1 MRRKRMSYDDGTNNS
16 YDNIHT
22 FIKISNGIMNKTNPQ
37 SKIER
42 HFSIFEKEK
51 SLYKISMKYFEPL
64 ITNFYKEHQ
73 TELLTYTI
81 VVLTYLSF
89 QGIAM
94 PNIYGKLFEKFES
107 TKSFPDLFQF
117 KSNYKEGNIGF
128 ILVILIILWL
138 IVLGGDAI
146 KNYYESILVPE
157 YLAFIREIIY
167 SKTIETYKVDYG
179 EMKTGDY
186 LSRVMEL
193 SRNFKDLFQQII
205 GNFVPDFTIA
215 TIMVVYLLYINKSIG
230 LVILTG
236 YILCIIIQLIAGRK
250 LIDLVSKKENFFNGE
265 LSENLQDS
273 LDNLMNVYINNES
286 DNQVQKNTD
295 LEEENKEKM
304 KEIMHLE
311 SKVINITHLI
321 TLLTYMICLFVL
333 YNLVKNKSIS
343 GKQAIV
349 IVLILGEFLSSFMYA
364 LRTFIHQIV
373 YKMGIIQ
380 GSSDFMD
387 KIFTEKPK
395 GTKKDIITKGKIQ
408 FKDIKY
414 RYDKTNEEYLFS
426 KFNLTIEGGKKYALI
441 GRAGTG
447 KTTIMKMLIGLHK
460 IEGGAI
466 FIDDTN
472 IYDADVDYLR
482 ENINYVNQQTK
493 LFNES
498 ILKNIMYGNE
508 DITEN
513 QVKEKMQK
521 YDLYEIYSEIA
532 SGIEGS
538 AGVQGGNLS
547 LGMQK
552 VTMLMRGIMKPSK
565 ILILD
570 EPLAGLDMSTKSK
583 VINLIVNESQGKTV
597 VIITHDHEIVPYMD
611 DVIDLN
617 QLEK

>member
-1 MRRKRMSYDDGTNNS
+1 
-16 YDNIHT
+16 
-22 FIKISNGIMNKTNPQ
+22 
-37 SKIER
+37 
-42 HFSIFEKEK
+42 
-51 SLYKISMKYFEPL
+51 MKYFEPL
-64 ITNFYKEHQ
+64 ITNFYKENQ
-73 TELLTYTI
+73 TDLLTYAI

-94 PNIYGKLFEKFES
+94 PNVYGKLFEKFES
-107 TKSFPDLFQF
+107 TKTFPNIFDFKKNFQ
-117 KSNYKEGNIGF
+117 EGNIGF
-128 ILVILIILWL
+128 VLIILIILWL
-138 IVLGGDAI
+138 IVLGGDAV

-215 TIMVVYLLYINKSIG
+215 TIMVFYLLYINKSIG

-236 YILCIIIQLIAGRK
+236 YILCIIIQLIAGKK

-273 LDNLMNVYINNES
+273 LDNLVNVYINNES
-286 DNQVQKNTD
+286 DNQIQKNTD

-304 KEIMHLE
+304 KEIMNIE
-311 SKVINITHLI
+311 SKVVHITHFI

-333 YNLVKNKSIS
+333 YNLVKTSSIS

-349 IVLILGEFLSSFMYA
+349 IVLILGEFLNNFMYA

-380 GSSDFMD
+380 GSKDFME
-387 KIFTEKPK
+387 KIFTEKPN
-395 GTKKDIITKGKIQ
+395 GTKRDMITKGKIQ
-408 FKDIKY
+408 YKDIKY
-414 RYDKTNEEYLFS
+414 RYDKSKEEFLFT
-426 KFNLTIEGGKKYALI
+426 KFNLTIDGGKKYALI

-460 IEGGAI
+460 IEDGAI
-466 FIDDTN
+466 YIDDVN
-472 IYDADVDYLR
+472 INDVDVDYLR

-493 LFNES
+493 LFNEP
-498 ILKNIMYGNE
+498 IIDNIMYGN
-508 DITEN
+508 DHITKE
-513 QVKEKMQK
+513 QVKEKMKK

-565 ILILD
+565 IVILD
-570 EPLAGLDMSTKSK
+570 EPLAGLDVNTKSR
-583 VINLIVNESQGKTV
+583 VINLILNECKDKTV
-597 VIITHDHEIVPYMD
+597 IIITHDHEIVPYLD

>member
-1 MRRKRMSYDDGTNNS
+1 
-16 YDNIHT
+16 
-22 FIKISNGIMNKTNPQ
+22 
-37 SKIER
+37 
-42 HFSIFEKEK
+42 
-51 SLYKISMKYFEPL
+51 MKYFEPL
-64 ITNFYKEHQ
+64 ITNFYKENQ
-73 TELLTYTI
+73 TDLLTYAI

-94 PNIYGKLFEKFES
+94 PNVYGKLFEKFES
-107 TKSFPDLFQF
+107 TKTFPNIFDL
-117 KSNYKEGNIGF
+117 KKNYQEGNIGF
-128 ILVILIILWL
+128 VLIILIILWL

-215 TIMVVYLLYINKSIG
+215 TIMVFYLLYINKSIG

-236 YILCIIIQLIAGRK
+236 YILCIIIQLIAGKK

-273 LDNLMNVYINNES
+273 LDNLVNVYINNES
-286 DNQVQKNTD
+286 DNQIQKNTD

-304 KEIMHLE
+304 KEIMNIE
-311 SKVINITHLI
+311 SKVVHITHFI

-333 YNLVKNKSIS
+333 YNLVKTSSIS

-349 IVLILGEFLSSFMYA
+349 IVLILGEFLNNFMYA

-380 GSSDFMD
+380 GSKDFME
-387 KIFTEKPK
+387 KIFTEKPN
-395 GTKKDIITKGKIQ
+395 GTKRDMITKGKIQ
-408 FKDIKY
+408 YKDIKY
-414 RYDKTNEEYLFS
+414 RYDKSKEEFLFT
-426 KFNLTIEGGKKYALI
+426 KFNLTIDGGKKYALI

-460 IEGGAI
+460 IEDGAI
-466 FIDDTN
+466 YIDDVN
-472 IYDADVDYLR
+472 INDVDVDYLR

-493 LFNES
+493 LFNEP
-498 ILKNIMYGNE
+498 IIDNIMYGN
-508 DITEN
+508 DHITKE
-513 QVKEKMQK
+513 QVKEKMKK

-565 ILILD
+565 IVILD
-570 EPLAGLDMSTKSK
+570 EPLAGLDVNTKSR
-583 VINLIVNESQGKTV
+583 VINLILNECKDKTV
-597 VIITHDHEIVPYMD
+597 IIITHDHEIVPYLD

>member
-1 MRRKRMSYDDGTNNS
+1 
-16 YDNIHT
+16 
-22 FIKISNGIMNKTNPQ
+22 
-37 SKIER
+37 
-42 HFSIFEKEK
+42 
-51 SLYKISMKYFEPL
+51 MKYFEPL
-64 ITNFYKEHQ
+64 ITNFYKENQ
-73 TELLTYTI
+73 TDLLTYTI
-81 VVLTYLSF
+81 VVLIYLSF

-94 PNIYGKLFEKFES
+94 PNVYGKLFEKFES
-107 TKSFPDLFQF
+107 TKTFPNIFDFKKNFQE
-117 KSNYKEGNIGF
+117 KNIGF
-128 ILVILIILWL
+128 ILIILIILWL
-138 IVLGGDAI
+138 IVLGGDAV

-167 SKTIETYKVDYG
+167 SKTVETYKVDYG

-215 TIMVVYLLYINKSIG
+215 TIMVFYLLYMNKSIG

-236 YILCIIIQLIAGRK
+236 YILCIIIELIAGRK
-250 LIDLVSKKENFFNGE
+250 LINLVSKKENFFNGE

-286 DNQVQKNTD
+286 DNQIQKNTD

-304 KEIMHLE
+304 KEIMNIE
-311 SKVINITHLI
+311 SKVVRITHFI

-333 YNLVKNKSIS
+333 YNLVKNGSIS

-349 IVLILGEFLSSFMYA
+349 IVLILGEFLSNFMYA

-373 YKMGIIQ
+373 YKMGIIH
-380 GSSDFMD
+380 GSKDFMD

-395 GTKKDIITKGKIQ
+395 GTKRDTITAGKIQ
-408 FKDIKY
+408 YKDIKY
-414 RYDKTNEEYLFS
+414 RYDKSKEEYLFN
-426 KFNLTIEGGKKYALI
+426 KFNLTIDGGKKYALI

-460 IEGGAI
+460 IEDGEI
-466 FIDDTN
+466 LIDNVN
-472 IYDADVDYLR
+472 INNVDVDYLR

-493 LFNES
+493 LFNEP
-498 ILKNIMYGNE
+498 IIDNIMYGNE
-508 DITEN
+508 HVTKE
-513 QVKEKMQK
+513 QVKEKMKK

-532 SGIEGS
+532 SGIEGN

-565 ILILD
+565 IVILD
-570 EPLAGLDMSTKSK
+570 EPLAGLDVNTKSR
-583 VINLIVNESQGKTV
+583 VINLILNECENKTLI
-597 VIITHDHEIVPYMD
+597 IITHDHEIVPYLD

>member
-1 MRRKRMSYDDGTNNS
+1 
-16 YDNIHT
+16 
-22 FIKISNGIMNKTNPQ
+22 
-37 SKIER
+37 
-42 HFSIFEKEK
+42 
-51 SLYKISMKYFEPL
+51 MKYFEPL
-64 ITNFYKEHQ
+64 ITNFYKENQ
-73 TELLTYTI
+73 TDLLTYSI

-94 PNIYGKLFEKFES
+94 PNVYGKLFEKFES
-107 TKSFPDLFQF
+107 TKTFPNIFDFKKNFQ
-117 KSNYKEGNIGF
+117 EGNIGF
-128 ILVILIILWL
+128 VLIILIILWL
-138 IVLGGDAI
+138 IVLGGDAV

-215 TIMVVYLLYINKSIG
+215 TIMVFYLLYINKSIG

-236 YILCIIIQLIAGRK
+236 YILCIIIQLIAGKK

-286 DNQVQKNTD
+286 DNQIQKNTD

-304 KEIMHLE
+304 KEIMNIE
-311 SKVINITHLI
+311 SKVVHITHFI

-333 YNLVKNKSIS
+333 YNLVKTSSIS
-343 GKQAIV
+343 GKQAII
-349 IVLILGEFLSSFMYA
+349 IVLILGEFLSNFMYA

-380 GSSDFMD
+380 GSKDFME
-387 KIFTEKPK
+387 KIFTEKPN
-395 GTKKDIITKGKIQ
+395 GTKRDIITKGKIQ
-408 FKDIKY
+408 YKDIKY
-414 RYDKTNEEYLFS
+414 RYDKSKEEFLFN
-426 KFNLTIEGGKKYALI
+426 KFNLTIDGGKKYALI

-460 IEGGAI
+460 IEDGAI
-466 FIDDTN
+466 YIDDVN
-472 IYDADVDYLR
+472 IKDVDVDYLR

-493 LFNES
+493 LFNEP
-498 ILKNIMYGNE
+498 IIDNIMYGNHH
-508 DITEN
+508 ITKE
-513 QVKEKMQK
+513 QVKEKMKK

-565 ILILD
+565 IVILD
-570 EPLAGLDMSTKSK
+570 EPLAGLDVNTKSR
-583 VINLIVNESQGKTV
+583 VINLILNECKDKTV
-597 VIITHDHEIVPYMD
+597 IIITHDHEIVPYLD

-617 QLEK
+617 QIEK

>member
-1 MRRKRMSYDDGTNNS
+1 MSYDDGTNNS

>member
-1 MRRKRMSYDDGTNNS
+1 
-16 YDNIHT
+16 
-22 FIKISNGIMNKTNPQ
+22 
-37 SKIER
+37 
-42 HFSIFEKEK
+42 
-51 SLYKISMKYFEPL
+51 MKYFEPL
-64 ITNFYKEHQ
+64 ITNFYKENQ
-73 TELLTYTI
+73 IDLLTYSI

-94 PNIYGKLFEKFES
+94 PNVYGKLFEKFES
-107 TKSFPDLFQF
+107 TKTFPNIFDFKKNFQ
-117 KSNYKEGNIGF
+117 EGNIGF
-128 ILVILIILWL
+128 VLIILIILWL
-138 IVLGGDAI
+138 IVLGGDAV

-215 TIMVVYLLYINKSIG
+215 TIMVFYLLYINKSIG

-236 YILCIIIQLIAGRK
+236 YILCIIIQLIAGKK

-286 DNQVQKNTD
+286 DNQIQKNTD

-304 KEIMHLE
+304 KEIMNIE
-311 SKVINITHLI
+311 SKVVHITHFI

-333 YNLVKNKSIS
+333 YNLVKTSSIS

-349 IVLILGEFLSSFMYA
+349 IVLILGEFLNNFMYA

-380 GSSDFMD
+380 GSKDFME
-387 KIFTEKPK
+387 KIFTEKPN
-395 GTKKDIITKGKIQ
+395 GTKRDIITKGKIQ
-408 FKDIKY
+408 YKDIKY
-414 RYDKTNEEYLFS
+414 RYDKSKEEFLFN
-426 KFNLTIEGGKKYALI
+426 KFNLTIDGGKKYALI

-460 IEGGAI
+460 IEDGAI
-466 FIDDTN
+466 YIDDVN
-472 IYDADVDYLR
+472 INDVDVDYLR

-493 LFNES
+493 LFNEP
-498 ILKNIMYGNE
+498 IIDNIMYGNDHVTKE
-508 DITEN
+508 
-513 QVKEKMQK
+513 QVKEKMKK

-565 ILILD
+565 IVILD
-570 EPLAGLDMSTKSK
+570 EPLAGLDINTKSR
-583 VINLIVNESQGKTV
+583 VINLILNECKDKTV
-597 VIITHDHEIVPYMD
+597 IIITHDHEIVPYLD

>member
-1 MRRKRMSYDDGTNNS
+1 
-16 YDNIHT
+16 
-22 FIKISNGIMNKTNPQ
+22 
-37 SKIER
+37 
-42 HFSIFEKEK
+42 
-51 SLYKISMKYFEPL
+51 
-64 ITNFYKEHQ
+64 
-73 TELLTYTI
+73 
-81 VVLTYLSF
+81 
-89 QGIAM
+89 
-94 PNIYGKLFEKFES
+94 
-107 TKSFPDLFQF
+107 
-117 KSNYKEGNIGF
+117 
-128 ILVILIILWL
+128 
-138 IVLGGDAI
+138 
-146 KNYYESILVPE
+146 
-157 YLAFIREIIY
+157 
-167 SKTIETYKVDYG
+167 
-179 EMKTGDY
+179 
-186 LSRVMEL
+186 
-193 SRNFKDLFQQII
+193 
-205 GNFVPDFTIA
+205 
-215 TIMVVYLLYINKSIG
+215 
-230 LVILTG
+230 
-236 YILCIIIQLIAGRK
+236 
-250 LIDLVSKKENFFNGE
+250 
-265 LSENLQDS
+265 
-273 LDNLMNVYINNES
+273 MNVYINNES
-286 DNQVQKNTD
+286 DNQIQKNTD

-304 KEIMHLE
+304 KEIMHIE
-311 SKVINITHLI
+311 SMVIHITHLI

-395 GTKKDIITKGKIQ
+395 GTKKDIITKRKIQ

-414 RYDKTNEEYLFS
+414 RYDKTKEEYLFS

-498 ILKNIMYGNE
+498 ILKNIMYGN
-508 DITEN
+508 DHITEN

-532 SGIEGS
+532 SGIEGN

-597 VIITHDHEIVPYMD
+597 IIITHDHEIVPYMD

>member
-1 MRRKRMSYDDGTNNS
+1 
-16 YDNIHT
+16 
-22 FIKISNGIMNKTNPQ
+22 
-37 SKIER
+37 
-42 HFSIFEKEK
+42 
-51 SLYKISMKYFEPL
+51 MKYFEPL
-64 ITNFYKEHQ
+64 ITNFYKENQ
-73 TELLTYTI
+73 TDLLTYTI

-94 PNIYGKLFEKFES
+94 PNVYGKLFEKFES
-107 TKSFPDLFQF
+107 TKTFPNIFDFKKNFQE
-117 KSNYKEGNIGF
+117 KNIGF
-128 ILVILIILWL
+128 ILIILIILWL
-138 IVLGGDAI
+138 IVLGGDAV

-167 SKTIETYKVDYG
+167 SKTVETYKVDYG

-215 TIMVVYLLYINKSIG
+215 TIMVFYLLYMNKNIG

-236 YILCIIIQLIAGRK
+236 YILCIIIQLIAGKK

-286 DNQVQKNTD
+286 DNQIQKNTD

-304 KEIMHLE
+304 KEIMNIE
-311 SKVINITHLI
+311 SKVIHITHFI

-333 YNLVKNKSIS
+333 YNLVKTSSIS

-349 IVLILGEFLSSFMYA
+349 IVLILGEFLNNFMYA

-380 GSSDFMD
+380 GSKDFMD
-387 KIFTEKPK
+387 KIFTEKPN
-395 GTKKDIITKGKIQ
+395 GTKRDIITKGKIQ
-408 FKDIKY
+408 YKDIKY
-414 RYDKTNEEYLFS
+414 RYDKSKEEYLFN
-426 KFNLTIEGGKKYALI
+426 KFNLTIDGGKKYALI

-460 IEGGAI
+460 IEDGAI
-466 FIDDTN
+466 YIDDVN
-472 IYDADVDYLR
+472 INDVDVDYLR

-493 LFNES
+493 LFNEP
-498 ILKNIMYGNE
+498 IIDNIMYGNDHVTKE
-508 DITEN
+508 
-513 QVKEKMQK
+513 QVKEKMKK

-532 SGIEGS
+532 SGIEGN

-565 ILILD
+565 IVILD
-570 EPLAGLDMSTKSK
+570 EPLAGLDVNTKSR
-583 VINLIVNESQGKTV
+583 VINLILNECKDKTV
-597 VIITHDHEIVPYMD
+597 IIITHDHEIVPYLD

>member
-1 MRRKRMSYDDGTNNS
+1 
-16 YDNIHT
+16 
-22 FIKISNGIMNKTNPQ
+22 
-37 SKIER
+37 
-42 HFSIFEKEK
+42 
-51 SLYKISMKYFEPL
+51 MKYFEPL
-64 ITNFYKEHQ
+64 ITNFYKENQ
-73 TELLTYTI
+73 TDLLTYSI

-94 PNIYGKLFEKFES
+94 PNVYGKLFEKFES
-107 TKSFPDLFQF
+107 TKTFPNIFDFKKNFQ
-117 KSNYKEGNIGF
+117 EGNIGF
-128 ILVILIILWL
+128 VLIILIILWL
-138 IVLGGDAI
+138 IVLGGDAV

-215 TIMVVYLLYINKSIG
+215 TIMVFYLLYMNKSIG

-236 YILCIIIQLIAGRK
+236 YILCIIIQLIAGKK

-286 DNQVQKNTD
+286 DNQIQKNTD

-304 KEIMHLE
+304 KEIMNIE
-311 SKVINITHLI
+311 SKVIHITHFI

-333 YNLVKNKSIS
+333 YNLVKTSSIS

-349 IVLILGEFLSSFMYA
+349 IVLILGEFLNNFMYA

-380 GSSDFMD
+380 GSKDFME
-387 KIFTEKPK
+387 KIFTEKPN
-395 GTKKDIITKGKIQ
+395 GTKRDMITKGKIQ
-408 FKDIKY
+408 YKDIKY
-414 RYDKTNEEYLFS
+414 RYDKSKEEFLFN
-426 KFNLTIEGGKKYALI
+426 KFNLTIDGGKKYALI

-460 IEGGAI
+460 IEDGAI
-466 FIDDTN
+466 YIDDVN
-472 IYDADVDYLR
+472 INDVDVDYLR

-493 LFNES
+493 LFNEP
-498 ILKNIMYGNE
+498 IIDNIMYGN
-508 DITEN
+508 DHITKE
-513 QVKEKMQK
+513 QVKEKMKK

-565 ILILD
+565 IVILD
-570 EPLAGLDMSTKSK
+570 EPLAGLDVNTKSR
-583 VINLIVNESQGKTV
+583 VINLILNECKDKTV
-597 VIITHDHEIVPYMD
+597 IIITHDHEIVPYLD

>member
-1 MRRKRMSYDDGTNNS
+1 
-16 YDNIHT
+16 
-22 FIKISNGIMNKTNPQ
+22 MNKTNPQ

>member
-1 MRRKRMSYDDGTNNS
+1 
-16 YDNIHT
+16 
-22 FIKISNGIMNKTNPQ
+22 
-37 SKIER
+37 
-42 HFSIFEKEK
+42 
-51 SLYKISMKYFEPL
+51 MKYFEPL
-64 ITNFYKEHQ
+64 ITNFYKENQ
-73 TELLTYTI
+73 TDLLTYAI

-94 PNIYGKLFEKFES
+94 PNVYGKLFEKFES
-107 TKSFPDLFQF
+107 TKTFPNIFDFKKNFQ
-117 KSNYKEGNIGF
+117 EGNIGF
-128 ILVILIILWL
+128 VLIILIILWL

-215 TIMVVYLLYINKSIG
+215 TIMVFYLLYINKSIG

-236 YILCIIIQLIAGRK
+236 YILCIIIQLIAGKK

-286 DNQVQKNTD
+286 DNQIQKNTD

-304 KEIMHLE
+304 KEIMNIE
-311 SKVINITHLI
+311 SKVIHITHFI

-333 YNLVKNKSIS
+333 YNLVKTSSIS

-349 IVLILGEFLSSFMYA
+349 IVLILGEFLNNFMYA

-380 GSSDFMD
+380 GSKDFME
-387 KIFTEKPK
+387 KIFTEKPN
-395 GTKKDIITKGKIQ
+395 GTKRDMITKGKIQ
-408 FKDIKY
+408 YKDIKY
-414 RYDKTNEEYLFS
+414 RYDKSKEEFLFT
-426 KFNLTIEGGKKYALI
+426 KFNLTIDGGKKYALI

-460 IEGGAI
+460 IEDGAI
-466 FIDDTN
+466 YIDDVN
-472 IYDADVDYLR
+472 INDVDVDYLR

-493 LFNES
+493 LFNEP
-498 ILKNIMYGNE
+498 IIDNIMYGN
-508 DITEN
+508 DHITKE
-513 QVKEKMQK
+513 QVKEKMKK

-565 ILILD
+565 IVILD
-570 EPLAGLDMSTKSK
+570 EPLAGLDVNTKSR
-583 VINLIVNESQGKTV
+583 VINLILNECKDKTV
-597 VIITHDHEIVPYMD
+597 IIITHDHEIVPYLD